1 MGTILNNISQFSSVR
16 TVTSLNYIKKTYNIP
31 QKNIDSFQKQISEE
45 DKNTIVSGQQN
56 KYSNPASF
64 NYRYHYYQPPASVLY
79 FTTSRKK
86 VFI

>member
-56 KYSNPASF
+56 KYSNPAWFYHF
-64 NYRYHYYQPPASVLY
+64 NKTMSCFYL
-79 FTTSRKK
+79 
-86 VFI
+86 FILIKHLNS